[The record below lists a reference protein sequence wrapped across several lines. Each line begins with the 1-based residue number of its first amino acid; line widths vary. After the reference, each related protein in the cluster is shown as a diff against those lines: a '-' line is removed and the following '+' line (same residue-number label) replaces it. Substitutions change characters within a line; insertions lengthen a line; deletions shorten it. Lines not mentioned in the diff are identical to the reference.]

1 MDRSE
6 HNKAVVKS
14 KAERVLAFAEQH
26 KAKLLQAARGA
37 IPPEYAIRVLAGAM
51 ARNPAILECTEASI
65 LHAML
70 QGLSLGLV
78 PGDAL
83 GNAYLVPYRDSQTGR
98 KKAQLIIGYL
108 GLIELAYR
116 HPSVLAIQGD
126 VVCEGDEFDYAL
138 GSQPYVRHRKHPKHQ
153 PYAVFNEAGELETN
167 IQYAWCVIHTRGGQP
182 IVGVMTLAEIE
193 AHRHRSRA
201 ATSGAW
207 RTDYAPMALK
217 TCLRTSLK
225 LGPRSRELEQAL
237 AVENAAEQ
245 GVPSEDVIDLGEAFV
260 HNGHTAEHGGEAMA
274 DGAAKQQPPTPQPEA
289 PRAAAAPDNS
299 EVRDDEI
306 PV

>member
-1 MDRSE
+1 MQRSE

-14 KAERVLAFAEQH
+14 RAEKVLAFAEQH

-83 GNAYLVPYRDSQTGR
+83 GNAYLVPYRDSKTGHKR
-98 KKAQLIIGYL
+98 AQLIPGYL

-116 HPSVLAIQGD
+116 HPAVKSIQGD
-126 VVCEGDEFDYAL
+126 VVCKGDEFDYAL
-138 GSQPYVRHRKHPKHQ
+138 GSQPYVRHRKSPEHLPFVQHDDERGLQ
-153 PYAVFNEAGELETN
+153 TN
-167 IQYAWCVIHTRGGQP
+167 IQYAWCVVHTQGNQP

-193 AHRHRSRA
+193 SHRRRSRA
-201 ATSGAW
+201 ATSGPW
-207 RTDYAPMALK
+207 VTDYAAMALK
-217 TCLRTSLK
+217 TVLRVTLK
-225 LGPRSRELEQAL
+225 LAPRSRELEQAL

-260 HNGHTAEHGGEAMA
+260 HNGHTAEHGGEAA
-274 DGAAKQQPPTPQPEA
+274 TDGAANPQPPTQQPEA
-289 PRAAAAPDNS
+289 PRAAAPPDNS